1 MKKSK
6 AQKHEEALIRQK
18 KYDSLSTEEKL
29 FQIEMRQGESKKEA
43 NRILKPTSTDTL
55 RNDTGFEMM
64 KDEEKEGWD
73 KHNAK
78 LTTKTPK
85 YREVQANWDKE
96 MRERGQDGDK
106 HTDWR
111 KSLSKS
117 KKEQSKAKDQ
127 PDSHINEVRDARRM
141 MEQEWKEEQQQE
153 DWDNAH

>member
-18 KYDSLSTEEKL
+18 KYDSLSKEEKL

-43 NRILKPTSTDTL
+43 NRILKPTSTDAL
-55 RNDTGFEMM
+55 RNDAGFEMM

-117 KKEQSKAKDQ
+117 KKEQT
-127 PDSHINEVRDARRM
+127 NEV
-141 MEQEWKEEQQQE
+141 
-153 DWDNAH
+153 